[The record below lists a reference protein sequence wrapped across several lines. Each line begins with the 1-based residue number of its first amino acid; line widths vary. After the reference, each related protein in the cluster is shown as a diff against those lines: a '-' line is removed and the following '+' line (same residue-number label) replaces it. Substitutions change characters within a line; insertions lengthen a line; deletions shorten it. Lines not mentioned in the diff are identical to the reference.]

1 MQIVRLI
8 NDTWQLVD
16 EATNTVLFQG
26 SFEDC
31 QMKMWAEEE
40 NRLYRDFLLP
50 KVSKILDLTSEV
62 QSIIK
67 YQISRFPDGQQS
79 ITLLNSHHFWT
90 LKEEVVQIHSRLNSF
105 TDLEL
110 IICAKKAL
118 DGIGVRQVV
127 LHVPYF
133 LGARSDRKF
142 QDGSIHYLKEVIC
155 PIINSLKFDAVVV
168 LDPHSDVL
176 EACLDNMVKVNNH
189 LIVKH
194 ALTLIDNKND
204 ARDRI
209 CLVSP
214 DAGAYKKI
222 FDVAQAFDINKVI
235 TATKVRDLKTGKILH
250 TEVPTPDMHN
260 DIKYV
265 IVDDIC
271 DGGRTFTEIAK
282 AIKAIRPT
290 AKVYLVVTHGIFSAG
305 EEPLMEHFEHVY
317 TTNSVKEGESELIT
331 RFNVFK

>member
-1 MQIVRLI
+1 MRV
-8 NDTWQLVD
+8 
-16 EATNTVLFQG
+16 
-26 SFEDC
+26 
-31 QMKMWAEEE
+31 
-40 NRLYRDFLLP
+40 
-50 KVSKILDLTSEV
+50 LDLTNSV
-62 QSIIK
+62 NSAVK
-67 YQISRFPDGQQS
+67 YQVNKFPDGQQS

-90 LKEEVVQIHSRLNSF
+90 LKDETVKIHSHLNSF
-105 TDLEL
+105 ADLEL
-110 IICAKKAL
+110 IVCAKKVL
-118 DGIGVRQVV
+118 DNLGTPQVV

-133 LGARSDRKF
+133 LGARSDRRF
-142 QDGSIHYLKEVIC
+142 EEGTVHYLKEVIC
-155 PIINSLKFDAVVV
+155 PIINSLKFAAVVV

-176 EACLDNMVKVNNH
+176 EACLDNMVKIDNH
-189 LIVKH
+189 LIVKF
-194 ALTLIDNKND
+194 ALTAIDNKND
-204 ARDRI
+204 ARERI

-222 FDVAQAFDINKVI
+222 FDVAKKFEINNVI

-282 AIKAIRPT
+282 AIKAVRPT

-305 EEPLMEHFEHVY
+305 EKPLKEYFEHVY
-317 TTNSVKEGESELIT
+317 TTNSVKEGESDFVT
-331 RFNVFK
+331 RYNVFK

>member
-1 MQIVRLI
+1 MRVL
-8 NDTWQLVD
+8 NL
-16 EATNTVLFQG
+16 TN
-26 SFEDC
+26 
-31 QMKMWAEEE
+31 
-40 NRLYRDFLLP
+40 P
-50 KVSKILDLTSEV
+50 V
-62 QSIIK
+62 QSSIK
-67 YQISRFPDGQQS
+67 YKINKFPDGQQS

-90 LKEEVVQIHSRLNSF
+90 LKKDVVKIHSRLNSF
-105 TDLEL
+105 KDLEL
-110 IICAKKAL
+110 IICAKRIL
-118 DGIGVRQVV
+118 DNLGVPQVV

-133 LGARSDRKF
+133 LGARSDRRF
-142 QDGSIHYLKEVIC
+142 EEGTVHYLKEVIC
-155 PIINSLKFDAVVV
+155 PIINSLKFSAVVV

-176 EACLDNMVKVNNH
+176 EACLDNMVKIDNH
-189 LIVKH
+189 LLVKS
-194 ALTLIDNKND
+194 ALTSIDNKND

-222 FDVAQAFDINKVI
+222 FDVAKTFAIDKVI

-260 DIKYV
+260 EIKYV

-282 AIKAIRPT
+282 AIKAVRPT

-305 EEPLMEHFEHVY
+305 EEPLKEHIEHVY
-317 TTNSVKEGESELIT
+317 TTNSVKDGESDFVT
-331 RFNVFK
+331 RYDVFK